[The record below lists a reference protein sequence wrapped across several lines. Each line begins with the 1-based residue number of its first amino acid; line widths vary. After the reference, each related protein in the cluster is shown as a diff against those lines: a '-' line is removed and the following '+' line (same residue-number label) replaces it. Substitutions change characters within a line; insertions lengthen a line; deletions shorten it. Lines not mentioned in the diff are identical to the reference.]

1 MKGWYKGMDWDM
13 MYMGPMGPM
22 GPMPMMGGPMFFGKG
37 YMDYGKG
44 PMDPFKGFGKGG
56 YPAPKEAKG
65 LVRSIVSS
73 QVVPGTGGKW
83 NNDENT
89 LFVGGLPP
97 DTTNLEMYQIFS
109 AFGPIAP
116 RGATALLDKDTGQC
130 TGIGFINYM
139 TAEAAEK
146 AIRSL
151 NSFPFTDGTQAQRR
165 QRWKVKKIL
174 KVFTKGKR
182 LQRVIAQFPL
192 RLFINANLL
201 ALSKYSKWRERGT
214 IQAKVSFRPSRGTG
228 ETSRF
233 MVASLHHVDASFIR
247 RCWWPERSC
256 GESSACSDMRSLWEN
271 AEKVDHLPPPAECE
285 NPKYL
290 VTGSRKRF
298 GVLGRRARL
307 ETLTFPNEEWHKC
320 CMVNDGKQMLCEDVK
335 AMPPSEIVNQHHGM
349 CGTHACM
356 GADERCLHVDHQ
368 EEELTQPKKGQCPGN
383 CHDDCIRSSERLEC
397 IHLGEITQE
406 AGTEGHNAQFVR
418 GDFKQPEKYEVFS
431 MSMPAVPWLTQPDSA
446 QFRRTA
452 RRKSWE
458 RFLRS

>member
-151 NSFPFTDGTQAQRR
+151 NSFPFTDGTRLT
-165 QRWKVKKIL
+165 VKK
-174 KVFTKGKR
+174 K
-182 LQRVIAQFPL
+182 
-192 RLFINANLL
+192 
-201 ALSKYSKWRERGT
+201 
-214 IQAKVSFRPSRGTG
+214 
-228 ETSRF
+228 
-233 MVASLHHVDASFIR
+233 
-247 RCWWPERSC
+247 
-256 GESSACSDMRSLWEN
+256 SS
-271 AEKVDHLPPPAECE
+271 
-285 NPKYL
+285 
-290 VTGSRKRF
+290 
-298 GVLGRRARL
+298 
-307 ETLTFPNEEWHKC
+307 
-320 CMVNDGKQMLCEDVK
+320 
-335 AMPPSEIVNQHHGM
+335 
-349 CGTHACM
+349 
-356 GADERCLHVDHQ
+356 
-368 EEELTQPKKGQCPGN
+368 PKKGEGKGEGK
-383 CHDDCIRSSERLEC
+383 HKDDK
-397 IHLGEITQE
+397 G
-406 AGTEGHNAQFVR
+406 G
-418 GDFKQPEKYEVFS
+418 K
-431 MSMPAVPWLTQPDSA
+431 
-446 QFRRTA
+446 
-452 RRKSWE
+452 
-458 RFLRS
+458 